1 MHGDDF
7 SSTGT
12 ESDLRWLDGQLRSKF
27 EIKTDF
33 LGPKQHHLKQVRILN
48 RVISWE
54 EDGINFEADQRHAE
68 VIIKAM
74 NVTKGVSTPG
84 SRDDAARAGGPNSAE
99 KEIREE
105 ASQVKAGGE
114 HDLSKELAGVAGEA
128 DVEDKELLKE
138 DASQFRALAA
148 RANYLAQDR
157 PDIQFA
163 VKEVARR
170 MARPTTADWSL
181 LKRLARYL
189 VVAPRSVTH
198 YYWQARP
205 RTVDTHVDSDWAGC
219 KHTARSTSGGAARLG
234 WHVVKTWSSTQATIA
249 LSSGEAELYSL
260 VKGAAQTLG
269 LISLARDF
277 GVQLEGRVHTDASAA
292 LGIVNRQGLGK
303 VRHVR
308 VQYLWIQERVRRGEL
323 AMKKVPGAENPA
335 DLLTKHL
342 AAADM
347 LRHIEDLCVTLHSD
361 RADTAPQLSRVST
374 VAVDEE
380 KFLRRDGLITFR
392 HERPRALLM
401 TPPRV
406 DGVTPLRALV
416 ATRRTRGTFLD
427 DGEMFEIVDQWTSRT
442 SAHEDLGRRW
452 IGSTTFWLRADSRRI
467 AQRCN
472 TQV

>member
-12 ESDLRWLDGQLRSKF
+12 ESDLRWLDCQLRSRF

-33 LGPKQHHLKQVRILN
+33 LGPKERHSKQVRILN

-54 EDGINFEADQRHAE
+54 KDGINFEADQRHAE

-84 SRDDAARAGGPNSAE
+84 SRDDAARAGGPNGAE
-99 KEIREE
+99 QEIREE
-105 ASQVKAGGE
+105 AEQVKTGGK
-114 HDLSKELAGVAGEA
+114 HDFSKELAGATGQ
-128 DVEDKELLKE
+128 VEVEEKELQKE

-189 VVAPRSVTH
+189 VVALRSVTH
-198 YYWQARP
+198 YYWQTRP
-205 RTVDTHVDSDWAGC
+205 STVDTHVDSDWAGC

-234 WHVVKTWSSTQATIA
+234 WHVVKTWSSTQATVA

-277 GVQLEGRVHTDASAA
+277 GIQLEGRVHTDASAA
-292 LGIVNRQGLGK
+292 LGIVSRQGLGK
-303 VRHVR
+303 VRHLR
-308 VQYLWIQERVRRGEL
+308 VQYLWIQERVRKGDL

-347 LRHIEDLCVTLHSD
+347 LRHTEDLCITLHND
-361 RADTAPQLSRVST
+361 RADAAPQLSGVST
-374 VAVDEE
+374 VAIDEGR
-380 KFLRRDGLITFR
+380 FLQENGLIIFE
-392 HERPRALLM
+392 HERPRTTLM
-401 TPPRV
+401 TPSRV
-406 DGVTPLRALV
+406 NGVAPLKALV
-416 ATRRTRGTFLD
+416 AARRTRGVFID
-427 DGEMFEIVDQWTSRT
+427 NGEEFEIVDQWRAKASAPSR
-442 SAHEDLGRRW
+442 
-452 IGSTTFWLRADSRRI
+452 
-467 AQRCN
+467 
-472 TQV
+472 